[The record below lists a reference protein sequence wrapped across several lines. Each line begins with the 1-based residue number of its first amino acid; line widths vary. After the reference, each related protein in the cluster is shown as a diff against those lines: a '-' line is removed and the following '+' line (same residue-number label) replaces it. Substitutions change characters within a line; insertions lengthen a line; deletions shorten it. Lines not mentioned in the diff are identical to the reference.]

1 MTRAAVVGGS
11 LGGLTAGL
19 VLRDQGWDVD
29 VVERSPI
36 PLEGRGAGIVAHP
49 TTIRYLVERAGKAI
63 GDIGVPA
70 SRLRYLDDDG
80 AIVYDRP
87 CAYRFAS
94 YFELYRGLL
103 DAFGTEHYHL
113 STELAHLDN
122 RGDEVML
129 SMTDGQ
135 TLTADLV
142 VCADGIRST
151 GRRIMVPEAKTHY
164 AGYVSWRGTIDR
176 DELSGHT
183 ASILSG
189 AITYRILPRGHL
201 LTYPIPGPGGSVLCN
216 WLWYRNVLPGHPLAD
231 LLTDRNGFTAE
242 LTVPPGSVQTRHL
255 EALHSAAHTELPAP
269 LAELVQRSAEPFIQ
283 VIVDLEVPRMAFGRT
298 CLMGDAAFALR
309 PHIGVGTAKAADDA
323 WQLGKSLLGA
333 TARYVPDRLKA
344 WEIQQL
350 SVARRAMQRT
360 RAAGQRLQV
369 DGTWPVGEQPPFGL
383 HVTGDSVLP
392 VGQG

>member
-19 VLRDQGWDVD
+19 VLRDQGWDVE

-49 TTIRYLVERAGKAI
+49 TTVRYLVERAGKAI

-80 AIVYDRP
+80 AIVREQP

-103 DAFGTEHYHL
+103 DAFGDEHYHL

-122 RGDEVML
+122 RGDDVML

-151 GRRIMVPEAKTHY
+151 GRRIMVPAAKPHY

-176 DELSGHT
+176 DELSGRT
-183 ASILSG
+183 ARILSD
-189 AITYRILPRGHL
+189 AITYRILPHGHL
-201 LTYPIPGPGGSVLCN
+201 LTYPIPGPDGAVLCN
-216 WLWYRNVLPGHPLAD
+216 WLWYRNVSPGVDLAD
-231 LLTDRNGFTAE
+231 LLTDRNGFRAE
-242 LTVPPGSVQTRHL
+242 LTVPPGSVQAAHL
-255 EALHSAAHTELPAP
+255 EVLHSAADTELPAP
-269 LAELVQRSAEPFIQ
+269 LAELVQRSTEPFIQ

-298 CLMGDAAFALR
+298 CLIGDAAFALR

-323 WQLGKSLLGA
+323 WQLGKALLGA
-333 TARYVPDRLKA
+333 TASYVPDRLKA
-344 WEIQQL
+344 WETQQL

-369 DGTWPVGEQPPFGL
+369 DGTWRVGEPPPFGL
-383 HVTGDSVLP
+383 HVAGDSVLP